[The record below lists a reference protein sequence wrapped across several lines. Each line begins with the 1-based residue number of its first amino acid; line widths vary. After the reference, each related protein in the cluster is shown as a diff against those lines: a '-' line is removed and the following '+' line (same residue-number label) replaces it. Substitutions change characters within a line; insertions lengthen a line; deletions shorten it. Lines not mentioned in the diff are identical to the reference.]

1 MLSSDVLFAF
11 VRSRHS
17 DFAKL
22 SFDPKPQAP
31 YAGADVWLLA
41 SLVQKAVRRGDRQTA
56 RRAGHQLLAL
66 DAPRLWRRIMTL
78 ALEDIG
84 IGDIEACATL
94 VGIATSKETRRL
106 LDPHALDVALA
117 LGCGARKDRSSDH
130 LTSILR
136 IAHTERDALAAASP
150 NALLAVM
157 ASSSQPWQRRL
168 EAAHLAET
176 LLKGPESATIFA
188 RFAEM
193 GVPEPLVAASRVYHR
208 RGRDGLAVLTCL
220 AWTLWAAEPDGVRL
234 QAPAP
239 VSLIGDLP
247 DYAFDPLHTRLGQRA
262 IELWLRSYMTKLPFT
277 TRQAAIALWN
287 EESAFC
293 DRVLDWPLGLEIGRC
308 ANAADLEARHVPK
321 DRRDALR
328 AWVVGERAVLSLAR
342 KSVWES
348 QMRECSSACEPPP
361 RPEPM
366 F

>member
-1 MLSSDVLFAF
+1 MLSSDVLFEF
-11 VRSRHS
+11 VRHRLPGY
-17 DFAKL
+17 AKL
-22 SFDPKPQAP
+22 NFETKQQEH
-31 YAGADVWLLA
+31 YRGADVWLLA
-41 SLVQKAVRRGDRQTA
+41 SLLQKAVRRSDLQTA

-84 IGDIEACATL
+84 IGDVQACATL
-94 VGIATSKETRRL
+94 IGIATAKETRRL

-117 LGCGARKDRSSDH
+117 LGCGAVKDRSSDH

-136 IAHTERDALAAASP
+136 LAHPDRHVLTAASP

-176 LLKGPESATIFA
+176 LLRGADSATIFA
-188 RFAEM
+188 RFAELD
-193 GVPEPLVAASRVYHR
+193 VPEPLVVASRVYHR

-220 AWTLWAAEPDGVRL
+220 AWTLWEAGSDSVRL

-262 IELWLRSYMTKLPFT
+262 VELWLRSYMTRLPFT
-277 TRQAAIALWN
+277 PRQVAIALWN
-287 EESAFC
+287 GESAFC
-293 DRVLDWPLGLEIGRC
+293 DRVLDWPLGLEIARC
-308 ANAADLEARHVPK
+308 ANAADLAARHVPK
-321 DRRDALR
+321 ERRDELQ
-328 AWVVGERAVLSLAR
+328 AWVAQERAVLICAR
-342 KSVWES
+342 KAVWES
-348 QMRECSSACEPPP
+348 QMRGRAALCEAPSM
-361 RPEPM
+361 PEPM

>member
-1 MLSSDVLFAF
+1 MLASDVLLEF
-11 VRSRHS
+11 VRAHHS

-22 SFDPKPQAP
+22 NFETKAQVP
-31 YAGADVWLLA
+31 YEGADIWLLA
-41 SLVQKAVRRGDRQTA
+41 SLVQKAVRRGDLQTA
-56 RRAGHQLLAL
+56 RRAGHQLLGL
-66 DAPRLWRRIMTL
+66 DAPRLWRRVMTL

-84 IGDIEACATL
+84 IGDVEACAAL
-94 VGIATSKETRRL
+94 VAIATSKESRSL

-117 LGCGARKDRSSDH
+117 LGCGALKDRSSDH

-188 RFAEM
+188 RFAEL

-220 AWTLWAAEPDGVRL
+220 AWTLWAAEPQGVRL

-262 IELWLRSYMTKLPFT
+262 IELWLRSYMTKLAFSS
-277 TRQAAIALWN
+277 RQVAIALWN
-287 EESAFC
+287 DESAFC
-293 DRVLDWPLGLEIGRC
+293 DRVLSWPLGLEIARC
-308 ANAADLEARHVPK
+308 ANTADLAARHVPK
-321 DRRDALR
+321 ERQNELR
-328 AWVVGERAVLSLAR
+328 AWVVRERPLLSLAR
-342 KSVWES
+342 KAVWQS
-348 QMRECSSACEPPP
+348 QMRECSSVCEPPP
-361 RPEPM
+361 RPAPM

>member
-1 MLSSDVLFAF
+1 MLSSDVLFEF
-11 VRSRHS
+11 VRARHF

-22 SFDPKPQAP
+22 SFETKPQEP

-41 SLVQKAVRRGDRQTA
+41 SLLQKAVRRGDLQTA

-66 DAPRLWRRIMTL
+66 DAPRLWRRVMTL

-84 IGDIEACATL
+84 IGDVEVCAAL
-94 VGIATSKETRRL
+94 VAIATSKECRSL
-106 LDPHALDVALA
+106 LDPFALDVALA

-136 IAHTERDALAAASP
+136 IAHTERDALASASP

-188 RFAEM
+188 RFAEL
-193 GVPEPLVAASRVYHR
+193 GVPDPLVAASRVYHR

-220 AWTLWAAEPDGVRL
+220 AWTLWQEQPQNVRL
-234 QAPAP
+234 QTPAP

-262 IELWLRSYMTKLPFT
+262 IELWLRSYMTKLAFSS
-277 TRQAAIALWN
+277 RQVAIALWN

-293 DRVLDWPLGLEIGRC
+293 DRVLGWPLGLKIARS
-308 ANAADLEARHVPK
+308 ANTADLAARHVPK
-321 DRRDALR
+321 DRQDALR
-328 AWVVGERAVLSLAR
+328 AWVVRERAVLTLAR